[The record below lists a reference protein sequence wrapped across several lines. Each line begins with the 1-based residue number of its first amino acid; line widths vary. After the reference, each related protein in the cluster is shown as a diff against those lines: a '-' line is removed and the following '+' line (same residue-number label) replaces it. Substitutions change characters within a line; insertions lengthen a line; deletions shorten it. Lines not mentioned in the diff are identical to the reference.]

1 MHTNKVNGIVDTIS
15 TAVSKNYVSPQVIWK
30 FNNAEKKRKENGD
43 VELNWEFESVRV
55 LVLDEGSL
63 VPVGLLHSVLS
74 KLISHAELQKFIL
87 LGERLRNLWNHLQA
101 FYVYMRLRF
110 GDLAL
115 VLALGSEPE
124 YNEGVQSSNQRSS

>member
-1 MHTNKVNGIVDTIS
+1 MHTNKVNGIFDTIS

-30 FNNAEKKRKENGD
+30 FNNAEKNGD
-43 VELNWEFESVRV
+43 GELNWEFESVRV

-74 KLISHAELQKFIL
+74 KLISHAKLQKFVL

-115 VLALGSEPE
+115 VLRLRSEPE
-124 YNEGVQSSNQRSS
+124 YNEGVHSSNQRSS